1 MFNRYKIV
9 ISLLFL
15 LSISYLSSAQA
26 NVANEGINHS
36 TTCSSIEIFTR
47 QGCPHCAAAYAYLD
61 SLKADHPEIKII
73 PLDVYSKPEN
83 MERFIKFNE
92 RFGIEQPGVPS
103 FLICD
108 QYLIGFDNGK
118 TSGATIKQMLGLEN
132 TPKTTTN
139 THAFDAPIFG
149 TISVEK
155 IGLPIFTIII
165 GLVDGFNPCAM
176 WVLLVLLSI
185 LINLRDRKR
194 ILMIAGTFVFISGA
208 VYFIFMAAWLNLFLI
223 IGFSRILQIIVGSLA
238 LLIGTVHIKD
248 YFAFKKGFSLSI
260 SDSAKPSLYNRIRN
274 IIYAEN
280 MLATFVAVVVMAVLV
295 NLIELLCTA
304 GLPALYTQ
312 ILTLQQLNTFQ
323 YYLYLLLYNI
333 AYMFDDAL
341 MVGLIVFSMSKQRL
355 EEQQG
360 RWLKLL
366 SGSII
371 LILGA
376 LLIFKP
382 SLLI

>member
-1 MFNRYKIV
+1 MFIRYKIYL
-9 ISLLFL
+9 SLLFVVT
-15 LSISYLSSAQA
+15 LSFSDIALANLSTETKIST
-26 NVANEGINHS
+26 V
-36 TTCSSIEIFTR
+36 CSSVEVFSR
-47 QGCPHCAAAYAYLD
+47 KGCPHCADAYTFLEK
-61 SLKADHPEIKII
+61 LKSEHPQITII
-73 PLDVYSKPEN
+73 PRDIYSDKKN
-83 MERFIKFNE
+83 MGDFVAFNARFE
-92 RFGIEQPGVPS
+92 IEQPGVPS

-108 QYLIGFDNGK
+108 QHVIGFDNK
-118 TSGATIKQMLGLEN
+118 ETSGVIIKKLLGLEN
-132 TPKTTTN
+132 SSSTISSPDEVN
-139 THAFDAPIFG
+139 TPIFG
-149 TISVEK
+149 AVSVEK

-185 LINLRDRKR
+185 LVNLRDRKR

-208 VYFIFMAAWLNLFLI
+208 VYFVFMAAWLNLFLI
-223 IGFSRILQIIVGSLA
+223 IGFSRALQISVGLIA
-238 LLIGTVHIKD
+238 ILIGTVHIKD
-248 YFAFKKGFSLSI
+248 YFAFKKGLSLSI
-260 SDSAKPSLYNRIRN
+260 PESAKPSLYTRMRN

-280 MLATFVAVVVMAVLV
+280 LVATFIAVIVMAILV

-312 ILTLQQLNTFQ
+312 ILTLQQLNTVQ

-341 MVGLIVFSMSKQRL
+341 MVGLVIFTMNKQRL
-355 EEQQG
+355 GEQQG

-371 LILGA
+371 FILGIM
-376 LLIFKP
+376 LMFKP

>member
-1 MFNRYKIV
+1 MLNRFKIFLS
-9 ISLLFL
+9 IFFL
-15 LSISYLSSAQA
+15 LSISYSGLAKVDVSSK
-26 NVANEGINHS
+26 EINYSEPCS
-36 TTCSSIEIFTR
+36 TIEVFSR
-47 QGCPHCAAAYAYLD
+47 NGCPHCADAYTYLD
-61 SLKADHPEIKII
+61 TLKAKHPEIEIVRRDI
-73 PLDVYSKPEN
+73 HAYPEN
-83 MERFIKFNE
+83 MTKFIEFNK

-103 FLICD
+103 LLICD
-108 QYLIGFDNGK
+108 QYLIGFDNGA

-132 TPKTTTN
+132 SPKAISNTN
-139 THAFDAPIFG
+139 EIDAPIFG
-149 TISVEK
+149 IVSVEK
-155 IGLPIFTIII
+155 IGLPVFTLVI

-185 LINLRDRKR
+185 LVNLHDRKR
-194 ILMIAGTFVFISGA
+194 ILIIAGTFVFISGA

-223 IGFSRILQIIVGSLA
+223 IGFSRVLQLIVGALA
-238 LLIGTVHIKD
+238 MLIGAVHIKD
-248 YFAFKKGFSLSI
+248 YFAFKRGISLSI
-260 SDSAKPSLYNRIRN
+260 SDSAKPTLYNRIRN

-280 MLATFVAVVVMAVLV
+280 MIATFIAVIVMAVLV

-312 ILTLQQLNTFQ
+312 ILTLQQLSTFK
-323 YYLYLLLYNI
+323 YYAYLLLYNV

-341 MVGLIVFSMSKQRL
+341 MVGLVVFSMSKQRL
-355 EEQQG
+355 GEQQG

-366 SGSII
+366 SGGII
-371 LILGA
+371 FILGA